1 MRDGG
6 TFNAVS
12 LKRVLAAV
20 FSVAAVLVV
29 AACGSSSSS
38 SSGGS
43 NASGSS
49 SSGPP
54 QGSVKSV
61 AAFGTN
67 SPQTSPFD
75 AGGYQGLNEAA
86 TTIGA
91 KPTWLSN
98 ISFDQSP
105 QVIQRLER
113 SGTNVIISN
122 GSGYGTAML
131 AAAQQ
136 YPKTWFWVYAD
147 LESTKGLPNVIGIR
161 LDWTQMGY
169 MAGYFACL
177 ASHTKKVGLVIA
189 QPIPAYER
197 AAGGSIDGVKAGC
210 GSASDLLKTW
220 SGTFSDN
227 VTTKQAAEALIAKG
241 ADVIFDFQDAGSVG
255 VQEAVKEH
263 PNVKYVSAE
272 SPVSTLPKQIVVS
285 SEPQYAVGYAA
296 AAKLMANK
304 QLHPK
309 VYLSDVAS
317 GAFKLTPFT
326 NVPASV
332 VSKGQALFKALQNG
346 TVKVNENHLV
356 SK

>member
-1 MRDGG
+1 MRDAG
-6 TFNAVS
+6 TFRAAPAR
-12 LKRVLAAV
+12 RVLAAV
-20 FSVAAVLVV
+20 LAVATVLVV

-38 SSGGS
+38 SSGSSGS
-43 NASGSS
+43 NGSS
-49 SSGPP
+49 LP
-54 QGSVKSV
+54 QGPVKTV
-61 AAFGTN
+61 AAFGVG

-75 AGGYQGLNEAA
+75 KGGYDGLHQAA
-86 TTIGA
+86 SLLGA
-91 KPTWLSN
+91 TPTWLSN
-98 ISFDQSP
+98 ISFDQSA
-105 QVIQRLER
+105 QVIQRLVR
-113 SGTNVIISN
+113 SGTNVVISN

-147 LESTKGLPNVIGIR
+147 LESTKGLPNVVGIR

-169 MAGYFACL
+169 MSGAFACM

-197 AAGGSIDGVKAGC
+197 AAGGSVDGVKAGC
-210 GSASDLLKTW
+210 GSASDLLTTW
-220 SGTFSDN
+220 TGTFSDN

-241 ADVIFDFQDAGSVG
+241 ADVVFDFQDAATVG

-272 SPVSTLPKQIVVS
+272 SAVTSLPKQIVVS
-285 SEPQYAVGYAA
+285 IEPQYAIGYAA
-296 AAKLMANK
+296 AAKLMASK
-304 QLHPK
+304 QLQPK
-309 VYLSDVAS
+309 VYLSSVAN

-326 NVPASV
+326 NVPASIA
-332 VSKGQALFKALQNG
+332 SKGEALFKGLKDG
-346 TVKVNENHLV
+346 TTKVNENHLV